1 MTFTF
6 SLGPQIQAFLA
17 VASSSVHAQLIADS
31 QLNQPDC
38 VSVGVCVCV
47 WCRYVVCVCGV
58 DMWCVCVCL
67 TCYECNSTPAFQTN
81 LPPFIPPQG
90 TV

>member
-1 MTFTF
+1 MADQVDLRNYPLIQAPDWMDVTFTF

-47 WCRYVVCVCGV
+47 V
-58 DMWCVCVCL
+58 
-67 TCYECNSTPAFQTN
+67 
-81 LPPFIPPQG
+81 
-90 TV
+90 